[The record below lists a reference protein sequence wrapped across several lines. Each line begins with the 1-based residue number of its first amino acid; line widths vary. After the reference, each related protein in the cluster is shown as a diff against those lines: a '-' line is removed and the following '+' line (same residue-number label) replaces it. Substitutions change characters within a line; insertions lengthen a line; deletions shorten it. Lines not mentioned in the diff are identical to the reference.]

1 MDVEKWRRAWAK
13 IAGALVSA
21 MAIHD
26 KVGVRGH
33 VVAELFGPDGQLKQR
48 EEVHNMVTDVGDIY
62 LAQLAYGAPWG
73 TNGLKLGSASTAAS
87 KNGAGAF
94 PAVADYIAGSAHAPT
109 LAVGA
114 SANILKLTHTWA
126 AAEATGTIRRMGWC
140 DNTTNAG
147 EADATKTA
155 AMTVFGADIPKGA
168 GDMLAIT
175 WNITF
180 LGA

>member
-1 MDVEKWRRAWAK
+1 ME
-13 IAGALVSA
+13 S
-21 MAIHD
+21 
-26 KVGVRGH
+26 KVRIRGH
-33 VVAELFGPDGQLKQR
+33 VIAELFGPDGKLKRR
-48 EEVHNMVTDVGDIY
+48 EEVHNLVTDVGDIY
-62 LAQLAYGAPWG
+62 LAQLAYGSAWG
-73 TNGLKLGSASTAAS
+73 TNGLKLGSASTAAA

-94 PAVADYIAGSAHAPT
+94 PAVADYISGSAHAPT

-114 SANILKLTHTWA
+114 SSNILKLTHTWA
-126 AAEATGTIRRMGWC
+126 AGEATGTIRRMGWC

-155 AMTVFGADIPKGA
+155 AMVVFGADIPKGA
-168 GDMLAIT
+168 SDTLAIT